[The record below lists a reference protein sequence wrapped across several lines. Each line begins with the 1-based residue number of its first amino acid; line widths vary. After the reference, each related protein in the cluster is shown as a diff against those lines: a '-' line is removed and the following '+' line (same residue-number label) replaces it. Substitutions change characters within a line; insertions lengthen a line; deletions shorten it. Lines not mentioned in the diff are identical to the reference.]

1 MSASERYSFTAAV
14 TAARAVGAER
24 TMRER
29 YRLDPTRGTGEAVD
43 NPDER
48 KGLQHTLNNPLAAL
62 LAELQLLEMEEL
74 SEAHREAVERAIGL
88 CRRVIVIVRER
99 IPPSQV

>member
-1 MSASERYSFTAAV
+1 MDTPE
-14 TAARAVGAER
+14 
-24 TMRER
+24 
-29 YRLDPTRGTGEAVD
+29 
-43 NPDER
+43 ER

-74 SEAHREAVERAIGL
+74 PDAHRESVERAIGL
-88 CRRVIVIVRER
+88 CRRVILIVRER